1 MLTPTRAN
9 CPWVAMTT
17 PSKIMKMVF
26 TTHIYLE
33 FILSFRLFNGQQGII
48 IQNFSTRSIL
58 TVTNVTQEHFGNYTC
73 VAVNKLG
80 TTNASLPLNRKWHR
94 ITKMLLSRSS
104 AWCDMLLTQRKSGPQ
119 ITWMLETLII
129 PLELHMC
136 LEKYFWSER
145 RRMLHK

>member
-1 MLTPTRAN
+1 MSRTCGYLSLVCYTAQIIPQEESATVIQFPFPGIHYCKENIITLLSCYMLTPTRAN

-80 TTNASLPLNRKWHR
+80 TTNASLPLNRK
-94 ITKMLLSRSS
+94 
-104 AWCDMLLTQRKSGPQ
+104 
-119 ITWMLETLII
+119 
-129 PLELHMC
+129 
-136 LEKYFWSER
+136 
-145 RRMLHK
+145 